1 MATITDYL
9 DLLPSANVTQPN
21 FLATLTAA
29 LQPLVDA
36 RSVLELTPEH
46 YDIDSA
52 IGAQL
57 DVIGQ
62 WAGLSRKLSVPITD
76 VYFSLDTDGLGLDEG
91 VIFGPGNP
99 IDGIT
104 SLDDE
109 TYRLLLKI
117 KITSNSWDGTFEKVQ
132 DVLSAIA
139 DDGSYLFVQD
149 NFDMSML
156 IGVSGIVP
164 SKLFASLL
172 RSVSAWFRPAAISIS
187 QVAVTSAS
195 GTPIFGLDINNA
207 YIGGLDSGA
216 LAINY

>member
-9 DLLPSANVTQPN
+9 DLLPSANASQPN
-21 FLATLTAA
+21 FLATLAAA

-36 RSVLELTPEH
+36 RNAFESMPDD

-52 IGAQL
+52 IGSQL

-62 WAGLSRKLSVPITD
+62 WVGLSRKLSVPITD
-76 VYFSLDTDGLGLDEG
+76 VYFSLDIDGVGLDEG

-117 KITSNSWDGTFEKVQ
+117 KTSANAWDGSFEKVQ
-132 DVLSAIA
+132 SVLSAIETS
-139 DDGSYLFVQD
+139 GSHLFIQD
-149 NFDMSML
+149 NFDMSVL

-164 SKLFASLL
+164 SKLFSSLL
-172 RSVSAWFRPAAISIS
+172 RSVSAWFRPAAVSTS
-187 QVAVTSAS
+187 QVAVTSKS
-195 GTPIFGLDINNA
+195 GAPIFGLGINNEF
-207 YIGGLDSGA
+207 IGGLDNGA